1 MKFINENAPA
11 LGIFLL
17 LIGMAAGAT
26 VWVAT
31 EINDVRSDL
40 HETEMRLAEKI
51 NQNAAAIAENAAA
64 IAENAAGIAETN
76 ERLARI
82 EERLDKSD
90 QRFEAM
96 LEALVGHTHAD
107 DGSATFA
114 KPTAAETL
122 ANPDGY
128 SATQR

>member
-17 LIGMAAGAT
+17 IIGMAAGAT

-31 EINDVRSDL
+31 EISDVRNDL
-40 HETEMRLAEKI
+40 HESEMRLAEKI

-64 IAENAAGIAETN
+64 IAENAAAIADNAAAIAENAAGIAEAN

-82 EERLDKSD
+82 EQRMDKSG

-96 LEALVGHTHAD
+96 LEALCRSYPCRRRFRHV
-107 DGSATFA
+107 
-114 KPTAAETL
+114 
-122 ANPDGY
+122 
-128 SATQR
+128 R

>member
-31 EINDVRSDL
+31 EINDVRNDL
-40 HETEMRLAEKI
+40 HDTEVRLTDKI
-51 NQNAAAIAENAAA
+51 NQNAA
-64 IAENAAGIAETN
+64 GIAEAN

-114 KPTAAETL
+114 KPTAGETQ
-122 ANPDGY
+122 ANPDSY
-128 SATQR
+128 SAAQR

>member
-11 LGIFLL
+11 IGIFLL

-40 HETEMRLAEKI
+40 HEAEMRLADKI
-51 NQNAAAIAENAAA
+51 NQ
-64 IAENAAGIAETN
+64 NAAGIAETN
-76 ERLARI
+76 ERLVRI
-82 EERLDKSD
+82 EERLDKAD
-90 QRFEAM
+90 QRFEEM
-96 LEALVGHTHAD
+96 LEALAAHAHTD

-114 KPTAAETL
+114 KPTAGETP

-128 SATQR
+128 SVTRR